1 MGAYLRTLTSG
12 DTFPLEDFNLI
23 GRSEEATIRLND
35 AGVSRQH
42 ATIRREGVHY
52 WLVDLGSANGSYV
65 NDMALTTARVL
76 RDGDRLQIGGAVF
89 LFDQSESSANSD
101 TTMLG
106 TKTQVLRRN
115 PVPMKTTSA
124 TLLVGDLKGF
134 TQLSSQLSAEELA
147 ELLREWY
154 ADCNTIMKRYGA
166 MIDKFIGDCVFAYW
180 PGIEADIRQ
189 KAVAAARALRE
200 VEVTVTTPV
209 RKHLRETR
217 GVVLDCRIGLHLGPV
232 ALGAMG
238 KGINTAL
245 GDAVNLAFRIESL
258 TRQTRQPILV
268 SAAFL
273 DGWEEGR
280 EWFEP
285 CGAYEVKGHPDKV
298 EVFGLRQEQA
308 PTG

>member
-1 MGAYLRTLTSG
+1 MGAYLRTLNNG
-12 DTFPLEDFNLI
+12 DAFPLEDFNLI

-65 NDMALTTARVL
+65 NEVALTTARVL

-89 LFDQSESSANSD
+89 MFDQSESSLNSTD

-115 PVPMKTTSA
+115 PVPVRTTSA
-124 TLLVGDLKGF
+124 TLFVGDLKGF

-154 ADCNTIMKRYGA
+154 SDCNTIMKRYGA

-180 PGIEADIRQ
+180 PGIEADIRH
-189 KAVAAARALRE
+189 KAVAAARALRD
-200 VEVTVTTPV
+200 VEINVTTPV

-258 TRQTRQPILV
+258 TRQTKQPVLV

-273 DGWEEGR
+273 QGWEEGQQ
-280 EWFEP
+280 WFEA
-285 CGAYEVKGHPDKV
+285 CGAFEVKGHPNKV
-298 EVFGLRQEQA
+298 EVFGLRA
-308 PTG
+308 V